1 MKKLSLIAG
10 SLLLLA
16 AASCTKNTYYTSP
29 VDQKPVITNP
39 NYIIEGLSDVNLF
52 IKDSTIIP
60 ITITYKQG
68 VQKRVTVSLMGVPQG
83 LNYSITPNA
92 GLPTFTANIGFGTKH
107 APAGTY
113 MLQLLISD
121 SVKTD
126 TIPFQVTVKKHPI
139 FLDNVV
145 GTYNSYS
152 LCQLT
157 NDTTQVTVFKM
168 TPTSLGLF
176 NFLSSST
183 TVTANVDTV
192 SKGLTIPMQSLF
204 SGNMVGG
211 SGMIYDDSIV
221 VNYGLYNSSMTLIDT
236 CHAVMKQP

>member
-29 VDQKPVITNP
+29 VDQKPITNP
-39 NYIIEGLSDVNLF
+39 DYVIEGLSDVNLF
-52 IKDSTIIP
+52 LKDSTIIP
-60 ITITYKQG
+60 ISITYKQG
-68 VQKRVTVSLMGVPQG
+68 KQRRVSLALSGVPQG
-83 LNYSITPNA
+83 LNYSISPNA

-107 APAGTY
+107 APVGTY
-113 MLQLLISD
+113 MLQLLITD

-126 TIPFQVTVKKHPI
+126 TIPFQVTVMRHPI

-157 NDTTQVTVFKM
+157 NDTAQVTVFKLSN
-168 TPTSLGLF
+168 TTIGLF

-183 TVTANVDTV
+183 TVSATVDTV
-192 SKGLTIPMQSLF
+192 NKNLTVPMQSLF
-204 SGNMVGG
+204 SGNMV
-211 SGMIYDDSIV
+211 SGNGKIYDDSIV

-236 CHAVMKQP
+236 CHAVMIQP